1 MKFELFTKDV
11 WESFAL
17 IAGITAAFV
26 WYGVFLARRE
36 VREREDRSKAA

>member
-17 IAGITAAFV
+17 IGVITAALV
-26 WYGVFLARRE
+26 WYGWFLARRE
-36 VREREDRSKAA
+36 AREREDRSKAA